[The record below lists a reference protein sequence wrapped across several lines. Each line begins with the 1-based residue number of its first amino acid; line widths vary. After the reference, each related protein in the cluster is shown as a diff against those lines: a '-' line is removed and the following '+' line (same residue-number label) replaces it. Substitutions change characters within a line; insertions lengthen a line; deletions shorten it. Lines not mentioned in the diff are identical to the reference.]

1 MYSNWMRRRWFDF
14 RMGHTVYLIFL
25 LAFANF
31 VLIFYRLLIERVDFL
46 NDIVTDLWMFVV
58 LFVGVYIPV
67 AVLVG
72 AWHRKTQ
79 IKVDAD
85 VGLLQ
90 SPLNAK
96 IFRVLIDIQ
105 TGKISKEDI
114 ESMRTM
120 LKKIEDGRGQE

>member
-25 LAFANF
+25 LSFANF

-58 LFVGVYIPV
+58 LFVGAYIPV

>member
-1 MYSNWMRRRWFDF
+1 
-14 RMGHTVYLIFL
+14 MGHTVYLIFL

>member
-1 MYSNWMRRRWFDF
+1 
-14 RMGHTVYLIFL
+14 MGHTVYLIFL
-25 LAFANF
+25 LSFANF

-46 NDIVTDLWMFVV
+46 NEVVRDLWIFAV
-58 LFVGVYIPV
+58 LFISIYIPV

-96 IFRVLIDIQ
+96 IFRVMIDIQ
-105 TGKISKEDI
+105 TGEISKEDLKA
-114 ESMRTM
+114 MRKM
-120 LKKIEDGRGQE
+120 LKKIEEGRGQE